1 MRLNTK
7 LPSNITVASSAD
19 SETGSPRTKVAYT
32 FQGLQLEDDR
42 AVSKLDLQRSN
53 FPRLGPRNEGMQEE
67 SAVRKRVKVFGDKE
81 SDIASGRERE
91 IPETPQHQSFGTVSG
106 SERNSDSTV
115 SEKGCSLA
123 LRNEV
128 DPMVFKGSSIGKRK
142 GGLARAYPS
151 INRLAD
157 SKSRASRK
165 RMGTPPLL
173 GSRDASLETET
184 AEGGERNVDLD
195 RAALTWHDDEITGHN
210 PDDPDDDGEG
220 INGIGFKPTPAIA
233 YARSEKRRLQMAEYR
248 SREAREARAKRSERR
263 RGEVSKESSKV
274 EAETARRVRF
284 LEGMTESIIPTS

>member
-19 SETGSPRTKVAYT
+19 PETGSPRTKVAYT

-42 AVSKLDLQRSN
+42 AVSKLDLQRAN

-67 SAVRKRVKVFGDKE
+67 SAVSKRAKVFGDKE
-81 SDIASGRERE
+81 SDIASGKERE
-91 IPETPQHQSFGTVSG
+91 IPETPQHQGFGIVSG

-115 SEKGCSLA
+115 SEKGYSL

-173 GSRDASLETET
+173 GSREASLETGT
-184 AEGGERNVDLD
+184 AEGGERNVDPD